1 VSDDTGGDDT
11 LNDVTLND
19 DAAAG
24 TPVGDRVATI
34 EQLERLFRPPGER
47 ALAKELSAIDAG
59 IAAFIDRCPFLVLA
73 TANGAGSIDASP
85 RGGPPGFVRRLDDH
99 HIAIPDLNGNNRL
112 DSYRNLIEHPW
123 AGVLLIIPGKDETL
137 RINGPAV
144 LTTDPEL
151 LAGFTTEL
159 RTPKLALVVEAAEIY
174 GHCAKAFRR
183 GGVWDPA
190 TWAEVEDAPD
200 LAAMYA
206 CTWNLDA
213 DRMRATLARVYA
225 EDLAQD

>member
-1 VSDDTGGDDT
+1 MASDELAG
-11 LNDVTLND
+11 NDVDKHSTP
-19 DAAAG
+19 AG
-24 TPVGDRVATI
+24 GRVETI

-59 IAAFIDRCPFLVLA
+59 IAAFIDRSPFLVLA

-144 LTTDPEL
+144 LTTDPGL

-190 TWAEVEDAPD
+190 TWADDEDAPD

-206 CTWNLDA
+206 CTWDLDA
-213 DRMRATLARVYA
+213 DRMRATLARTYA